1 MRISDWSSDVC
12 SSDLSDLSGNENVS
26 PNTGLAMLAWNRQAT
41 AMTSTA
47 PPITKAGVGS
57 QSPNTSR
64 KPRTRCGSVIPDTVR
79 PMPNRK
85 PEASGGKSLRMS
97 DMSGSNQRHDEHGGD
112 ACCHECS
119 GRHHRTLRQAAD
131 AAHAVAA
138 GAAATETRSETDE
151 QPRRD

>member
-1 MRISDWSSDVC
+1 
-12 SSDLSDLSGNENVS
+12 
-26 PNTGLAMLAWNRQAT
+26 
-41 AMTSTA
+41 
-47 PPITKAGVGS
+47 
-57 QSPNTSR
+57 
-64 KPRTRCGSVIPDTVR
+64 
-79 PMPNRK
+79 MPNRK

-151 QPRRD
+151 QPRSEEHTSELQSLMRISYAVFCLKKKYTYTTIKLN

>member
-1 MRISDWSSDVC
+1 
-12 SSDLSDLSGNENVS
+12 
-26 PNTGLAMLAWNRQAT
+26 
-41 AMTSTA
+41 
-47 PPITKAGVGS
+47 
-57 QSPNTSR
+57 
-64 KPRTRCGSVIPDTVR
+64 
-79 PMPNRK
+79 MPNRK

-138 GAAATETRSETDE
+138 GAAATEKHSETGEQARRD
-151 QPRRD
+151 QPRPTGEDCQSTLGAATNRNRPKENATTKPSVHTPTEHAYAHDGLC